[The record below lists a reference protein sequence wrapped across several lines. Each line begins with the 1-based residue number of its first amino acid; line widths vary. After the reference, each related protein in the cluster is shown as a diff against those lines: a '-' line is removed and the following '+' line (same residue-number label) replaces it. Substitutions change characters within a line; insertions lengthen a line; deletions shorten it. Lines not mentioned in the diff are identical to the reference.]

1 MGGLIFKTREKL
13 MPEGGPPMKKVT
25 KLRTFSVQGG
35 GGGSTQ
41 FLCFLWGVFHYIA
54 EAILADENLN
64 IKKRAFR
71 GPA

>member
-35 GGGSTQ
+35 GGGLNPIPLL
-41 FLCFLWGVFHYIA
+41 FVGCFSLYRRSYFG
-54 EAILADENLN
+54 
-64 IKKRAFR
+64 
-71 GPA
+71 